1 MPVYI
6 FLNKI
11 KLSFIIVIADSL
23 SANKYILLCKN
34 TGVKM
39 TDPTT
44 LTKLIVMYMLDM
56 VDFPLKKAQ
65 LFDFILEKE
74 YTNYFTLQ
82 TAINDLIE
90 SNFIET
96 SSTHSTTFVSL
107 TDSGRDTLKLFK
119 NRISDG
125 IINDISKYFN
135 ENKMTIHNEVSA
147 ISNYYRTSNGF
158 YVADL
163 VARENSN
170 ELINLKVFMPTED
183 AAESICSN
191 WKEKSQDIYAYIIEN
206 LL

>member
-1 MPVYI
+1 
-6 FLNKI
+6 
-11 KLSFIIVIADSL
+11 
-23 SANKYILLCKN
+23 
-34 TGVKM
+34 M

-82 TAINDLIE
+82 TAINELLE
-90 SNFIET
+90 SKFIET

-107 TDSGRDTLKLFK
+107 TDSGRDTLKMFK

-125 IINDISKYFN
+125 IIVDITKYFN
-135 ENKMTIHNEVSA
+135 ENKMDIHNEVSA
-147 ISNYYRTSNGF
+147 ISNYYRTSDGS

-163 VARENSN
+163 LARENSTD
-170 ELINLKVFMPTED
+170 LINLKVYMPTED
-183 AAESICSN
+183 AAESICN
-191 WKEKSQDIYAYIIEN
+191 HWKSKSQDIYAFILEN

>member
-1 MPVYI
+1 M
-6 FLNKI
+6 FRI
-11 KLSFIIVIADSL
+11 KLLYV
-23 SANKYILLCKN
+23 C
-34 TGVKM
+34 TGAKM

-82 TAINDLIE
+82 TAINELVE
-90 SNFIET
+90 SSFIET

-107 TDSGRDTLKLFK
+107 TDAGRDTLKLFK
-119 NRISDG
+119 NRIAEG
-125 IINDISKYFN
+125 IINDITQYFDD
-135 ENKMTIHNEVSA
+135 NKMNIHNEVSS
-147 ISNYYRTSNGF
+147 ISNYYRTSSGT

-163 VARENSN
+163 VAKENATD
-170 ELINLKVFMPTED
+170 LINLKVYMPTED
-183 AAESICSN
+183 AAESICN
-191 WKEKSQDIYAYIIEN
+191 HWKSKSQDIYAYIIEN